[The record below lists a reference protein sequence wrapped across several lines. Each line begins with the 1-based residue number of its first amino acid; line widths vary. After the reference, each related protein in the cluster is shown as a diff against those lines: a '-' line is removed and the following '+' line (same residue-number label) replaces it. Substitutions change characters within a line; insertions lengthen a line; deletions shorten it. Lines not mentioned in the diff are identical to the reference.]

1 MKSLFFLIFAGLS
14 TICFAQVYPV
24 DFEVGGNGAAW
35 TWTVFENDTN
45 PAVEIVANPDPSGIN
60 KSNTVAKITAL
71 ALGQPFAGCETMHGA
86 DVGTFSLSP
95 DNAYVAM
102 MVYKSVISD
111 VGFKFATPEGASTGE
126 IKIANTVVDQWERLV
141 FDFTAV
147 IGEPSSNGID
157 QIIVFPDFQD
167 RDTDN
172 IVYFDNII
180 FGDSSILELTD
191 QDYLSVEM
199 VPNPASDSV
208 RIIASALL
216 QQIAIHDS
224 SGRLIFEAQPN
235 NAELSLDLTSYPAG
249 MYFLTLR
256 DNNRTSI
263 KKLLI
268 D

>member
-1 MKSLFFLIFAGLS
+1 M
-14 TICFAQVYPV
+14 
-24 DFEVGGNGAAW
+24 
-35 TWTVFENDTN
+35 
-45 PAVEIVANPDPSGIN
+45 
-60 KSNTVAKITAL
+60 
-71 ALGQPFAGCETMHGA
+71 
-86 DVGTFSLSP
+86 
-95 DNAYVAM
+95 
-102 MVYKSVISD
+102 
-111 VGFKFATPEGASTGE
+111 GFKFATPEGASTGE

-191 QDYLSVEM
+191 QDYLSIELA
-199 VPNPASDSV
+199 PNPASESV
-208 RIIASALL
+208 RIKASTIL
-216 QQIAIHDS
+216 QQITMHDS
-224 SGRLIFEAQPN
+224 SGRLVFEAEPN
-235 NAELSLDLTSYPAG
+235 NMELSLELTSYPPG